1 MIFTNKEGSIR
12 THGSKN
18 RLFEPVLQSTEVR
31 DKKKLITFIDVYTAF
46 FFVTIRTNERQK
58 MC

>member
-1 MIFTNKEGSIR
+1 MIFTNKEGSTR

-18 RLFEPVLQSTEVR
+18 RFFEPVLRSTDGQ
-31 DKKKLITFIDVYTAF
+31 DKRKLIPFIDVYTTF

>member
-1 MIFTNKEGSIR
+1 MIFTNKEGSTR

-18 RLFEPVLQSTEVR
+18 RLFEPILRSTEGR
-31 DKKKLITFIDVYTAF
+31 DKRKLITFIDVYTTL